1 MSRYNY
7 KAIDNA
13 GKRIRG
19 SLTAANSA
27 DLELRIER
35 MGLELINFKQVK
47 PGAFHLGGRKI
58 TRQDLITFCYHLE
71 QLIHAGIPLIE
82 GLGDLRDTLDNPRF
96 KEIIAAMIESIEGG
110 KTLSQAVAEFPS
122 LFDDVFVSLI
132 RVGEESGKLSEVLSN
147 ITAAL
152 KWQDELAAQT
162 KKIIMYPAFVG
173 SVVLGVIIF
182 LMVYL
187 VPQLVSF
194 IKNMGEDLPLH
205 TAILIA
211 VSDFFTNYWYVI
223 ITAPIG
229 LWLLVKYA
237 INVNSNLRLKFDEF
251 KLRIWIVGPILR
263 KIILT
268 RFVNYFSLLYS
279 SGVTILSSLE
289 ITEDIVDNKAI
300 ARALRKV
307 RQQIADGNSISESIE
322 NEALFPPLVLRM
334 LKVGESTGALESALS
349 NVSYFFN
356 REVKDAIDKVQ
367 SMIEPTLT
375 VILGIILGW
384 VMLSV
389 LGPIYD
395 IISKIKT

>member
-110 KTLSQAVAEFPS
+110 RTLSQAVAEFPS

>member
-1 MSRYNY
+1 M
-7 KAIDNA
+7 
-13 GKRIRG
+13 
-19 SLTAANSA
+19 
-27 DLELRIER
+27 
-35 MGLELINFKQVK
+35 
-47 PGAFHLGGRKI
+47 
-58 TRQDLITFCYHLE
+58 
-71 QLIHAGIPLIE
+71 
-82 GLGDLRDTLDNPRF
+82 GDLRDTLDNPRF